1 MSERSLPRKN
11 TLIFTYNVDRFMNRD
26 QSQPVSLNT
35 EQPGI
40 SEDAQLSAP
49 WLRVARAGW
58 ILLAL
63 VALGILITSQPGY
76 ALKITSGLPG
86 HGPSTEPSTG
96 YVYLQTINA
105 VASLASSILSF
116 CLAALLFRRK
126 FENLAVVAISFYL
139 LLYSIVMT
147 GPLEAWGLYWL
158 GNTDF
163 AITVQTLIMAT
174 PTVALL
180 VLFPSGRFIPSW
192 SRWILI
198 VSLPWN
204 VIAILNPLVPS
215 QEYDTTSLLILA
227 ISWIGLLGLGIY
239 TQVYRYRRVSTL
251 DERQQTKWVLF
262 GFAIWFVYLLISTFP
277 FIQLSNLPPG
287 TPQPWWSPLSE
298 LGWWLSLNIVP
309 VTLAIAITRSRLWN
323 IDLVINRALVYGA
336 LTFATMALYF
346 VLVGGLG
353 SLLHVGNNSFI
364 AFLTTGLV
372 AILFNPLRS
381 RLQHSINRL
390 MYGDRDDPVAV
401 LSKLGEQLKHTGS
414 PDDALSGIT
423 ETVAQTL
430 KLPYVAIELGENSE
444 IAASF
449 GIPKSEVIR
458 LPLYYQTETNG
469 YLVVAL
475 RSPGESFSASERQL
489 LENIAHQ
496 AGAAA
501 HNARL
506 TVDLLRARQRL
517 IAAREEER
525 RRIRRDLHD
534 GLGPQLASQ
543 ALTLDAIARL
553 IDSDPKTAKA
563 LLADLKSQ
571 SQAAITDIRRLIY
584 DLRPPAL
591 DDLGLVTALREEFAR
606 MELNGLKIHL
616 HAPKQLPSLPAA
628 VELAAYRIVQE
639 AVNNVVK
646 HAGAKSCQARLEMQK
661 DALIVEVVDDGRGV
675 SPEAHPGVGLHSMRE
690 RAEELGGRL
699 EIGSAPGGGTQI
711 IARLPVEASQD
722 N

>member
-1 MSERSLPRKN
+1 MNMDQLHPASINPERPGVSEGVR
-11 TLIFTYNVDRFMNRD
+11 
-26 QSQPVSLNT
+26 
-35 EQPGI
+35 
-40 SEDAQLSAP
+40 LSTR

-63 VALGILITSQPGY
+63 FALGMLITSSPGY
-76 ALKITSGLPG
+76 ALRIASGLPG
-86 HGPSTEPSTG
+86 HGPVTEPSTG
-96 YVYLQTINA
+96 YIYLQTINA
-105 VASLASSILSF
+105 VASLASAVLSLY
-116 CLAALLFRRK
+116 LAALLFRRK
-126 FENLAVVAISFYL
+126 FENPVVIAVSFYL
-139 LLYSIVMT
+139 LFYGIVMT

-158 GNTDF
+158 GNSDF
-163 AITVQTLIMAT
+163 AIMVQSLILAT
-174 PTVALL
+174 PTIALL
-180 VLFPSGRFIPSW
+180 VLFPNGRFVPSW

-198 VSLPWN
+198 ASLPWN
-204 VIAILNPLVPS
+204 VIVILNPPVPS
-215 QEYDTTSLLILA
+215 QEYDIAALSILA
-227 ISWIGLLGLGIY
+227 FSWIGLLGLGVY
-239 TQVYRYRRVSTL
+239 TQIYRYRRVSTV

-262 GFAIWFVYLLISTFP
+262 GFALWFVYLLISTFP
-277 FIQLSNLPPG
+277 FFYLTSLPPG

-298 LGWWLSLNIVP
+298 LGWWLSMNIVP
-309 VTLAIAITRSRLWN
+309 ITLAIAITRSRLWN
-323 IDLVINRALVYGA
+323 IDLVINRTLVYGA
-336 LTFATMALYF
+336 LTFATMVLYVF
-346 VLVGGLG
+346 VVGALG
-353 SLLHVGNNSFI
+353 SLLHVGNSSFI

-372 AILFNPLRS
+372 AILFQPIRT
-381 RLQHSINRL
+381 RLQQWVNHL

-430 KLPYVAIELGENSE
+430 KLPYVAIELGENNK

-449 GIPKSEVIR
+449 GVPKTEVIR

-475 RSPGESFSASERQL
+475 RSPGESFSVPERQL

-517 IAAREEER
+517 VTAREEER

-553 IDSDPKTAKA
+553 IESDPQKAKA

-571 SQAAITDIRRLIY
+571 SQAAIADIRRLIY

-616 HAPKQLPSLPAA
+616 QAPERLPSLPAA
-628 VELAAYRIVQE
+628 VEVAAYRIAQE

-646 HAGAKSCQARLEMQK
+646 HAGAVNCQVRLEAQ
-661 DALIVEVVDDGRGV
+661 DDVLEVEIHDDGRGI
-675 SPEAHPGVGLHSMRE
+675 PPGAHLGVGLHSMRE

-711 IARLPVEASQD
+711 IARLPIETSPD

>member
-1 MSERSLPRKN
+1 MSEHSLSRKN
-11 TLIFTYNVDRFMNRD
+11 TLISTRGVEQFMNMG
-26 QSQPVSLNT
+26 QSQPASINT
-35 EQPGI
+35 ERPGL
-40 SEDAQLSAP
+40 SEEARLSTR
-49 WLRVARAGW
+49 WLQVARAGW

-63 VALGILITSQPGY
+63 FALGMLITSLPGY

-86 HGPSTEPSTG
+86 HGPATEPSTG
-96 YVYLQTINA
+96 YIYLQTINA

-116 CLAALLFRRK
+116 YLAALLFRRK
-126 FENLAVVAISFYL
+126 FENPAVVAISFYL
-139 LLYSIVMT
+139 LLYGIVMT
-147 GPLEAWGLYWL
+147 GSLEAWGLYWI

-163 AITVQTLIMAT
+163 AITAQTLIMAT

-180 VLFPSGRFIPSW
+180 VLFPNGRFVPSW

-198 VSLPWN
+198 ASLPWN
-204 VIAILNPLVPS
+204 VIAILNPLIPS
-215 QEYDTTSLLILA
+215 QEYDNTSLLILA
-227 ISWIGLLGLGIY
+227 FSWIGLLGLGIY

-251 DERQQTKWVLF
+251 NERQQTKWVLF
-262 GFAIWFVYLLISTFP
+262 GFALWFVYLLISTFP
-277 FIQLSNLPPG
+277 FFYLTSLPPG
-287 TPQPWWSPLSE
+287 TSQPWWSPLSE

-323 IDLVINRALVYGA
+323 IDLVINRTLVYGA

-346 VLVGGLG
+346 VVVGGLG
-353 SLLHVGNNSFI
+353 SLLHVGNSSFI

-390 MYGDRDDPVAV
+390 MYGERDDPVAV
-401 LSKLGEQLKHTGS
+401 LSKLGEQLKHTGT
-414 PDDALSGIT
+414 PDDALSSIT

-430 KLPYVAIELGENSE
+430 KLPYVAIELGENNE
-444 IAASF
+444 LAASF

-501 HNARL
+501 YNARL
-506 TVDLLRARQRL
+506 TTDLIRARHRL
-517 IAAREEER
+517 VTTREEER

-553 IDSDPKTAKA
+553 IENDPETAKT
-563 LLADLKSQ
+563 LLIDLKAQSQ
-571 SQAAITDIRRLIY
+571 SAIADIRSLIY

-591 DDLGLVTALREEFAR
+591 DDLGLVTALREDFAR
-606 MELNGLKIHL
+606 MELDGLQIRL
-616 HAPKQLPSLPAA
+616 DALEPLPDFPAA
-628 VELAAYRIVQE
+628 VELAAYRIAQE

-646 HAGAKSCQARLEMQK
+646 HAGANHCQVRMQAQGN
-661 DALIVEVVDDGRGV
+661 ALLIEIHDDGRGFP
-675 SPEAHPGVGLHSMRE
+675 SDARPGVGLHSMRE

-699 EIGSAPGGGTQI
+699 EIKPSSGGATQVT
-711 IARLPVEASQD
+711 AWLPIEASQ
-722 N
+722 